1 MAKTQFDIP
10 PELNK
15 QLRIY
20 VLENDLRTRE
30 KAILYI
36 LKNFLFEFYKVD
48 REGKKWLKNIEQ
60 LKNLKFK

>member
-48 REGKKWLKNIEQ
+48 REGKK
-60 LKNLKFK
+60 